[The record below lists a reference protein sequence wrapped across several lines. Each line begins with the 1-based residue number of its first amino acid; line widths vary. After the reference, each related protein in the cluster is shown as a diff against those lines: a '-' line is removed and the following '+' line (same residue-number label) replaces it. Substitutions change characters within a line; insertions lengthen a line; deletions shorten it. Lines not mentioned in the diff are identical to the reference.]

1 MFQAVHWNY
10 IPNKLIIHQDIRD
23 YHESLNIP
31 FFFLFDVHIL
41 ICIIYKFHKNMIP
54 KNKILNRGKKNWSL
68 RRVIKYIKT
77 HTRHDSSK
85 SSWIITNQTFLHGSP
100 THMVC
105 ANQNQ
110 GFTLER
116 RHSGDLLVDCYV
128 AFIKICR
135 KWKWHISLCYSN
147 MKKREIKY
155 KKNQPK
161 SIMLE
166 ILLNL
171 LDSAGY
177 RNVNIPLWFLVVYLM
192 VFCFLFFNPQ
202 TSKTK
207 GVVL

>member
-1 MFQAVHWNY
+1 M
-10 IPNKLIIHQDIRD
+10 
-23 YHESLNIP
+23 
-31 FFFLFDVHIL
+31 
-41 ICIIYKFHKNMIP
+41 
-54 KNKILNRGKKNWSL
+54 
-68 RRVIKYIKT
+68 IKYIKT

-105 ANQNQ
+105 SDQNQ

-135 KWKWHISLCYSN
+135 KRK
-147 MKKREIKY
+147 MAY
-155 KKNQPK
+155 KFVLQSYEKERDGIQKNQPK
-161 SIMLE
+161 SIMLD

-171 LDSAGY
+171 LDSAEY

-207 GVVL
+207 GVFL